1 MTSLAA
7 QDSLPSISDEP
18 ARARAASRDIGI
30 DTMRGFAILMVIGIH
45 SLPQPRD
52 LGIDTMRGLAI
63 LMVIG
68 IHSLQHPLSSW
79 QTAVDAVLRP
89 CVPIFLFVSGYL
101 TALSGKVPLMR
112 RLTTAV
118 IPYAIAFVAA
128 YVYMALHN
136 PAMDHRP
143 TTTLARFV
151 LAYAFVYY
159 YVFVYIG
166 CTICLWLVFAAA
178 SARPQFHIR
187 LVTLLLLAIVI
198 GLTFG
203 SYLDPLLARFGAG
216 DSLVEEIRM
225 RDIPFW
231 FAFMALGALGG
242 VFRIRYVLP
251 DTRAL
256 LIGAACLTY
265 VIYAA
270 VRLFQ
275 LGDAAD
281 YDSIAFFGYAALLC
295 SLLLAIGAE
304 LPLIASLGSGS
315 YFIYLWHIFFVML
328 MRDHAPLHQL
338 GPATGS
344 LITFAVATAGS
355 IVALMT
361 VRELAPHRIC
371 RWLGA

>member
-7 QDSLPSISDEP
+7 QDSLQSMSGQQ
-18 ARARAASRDIGI
+18 ARTSAA
-30 DTMRGFAILMVIGIH
+30 A
-45 SLPQPRD
+45 RD
-52 LGIDTMRGLAI
+52 LGIDTMRGIAI

-68 IHSLQHPLSSW
+68 IHSLQQPLSSW
-79 QTAVDAVLRP
+79 ETMTDAVLRP
-89 CVPIFLFVSGYL
+89 CVAIFLFASGYL
-101 TALSGKVPLMR
+101 TALSGRVPLWK
-112 RLTTAV
+112 RLRAAV

-143 TTTLARFV
+143 TTALARFV

-159 YVFVYIG
+159 YVFVYIA
-166 CTICLWLVFAAA
+166 CTIGLWLVFSAAP
-178 SARPQFHIR
+178 SGSR
-187 LVTLLLLAIVI
+187 LESPVIALLILAIVF
-198 GLTFG
+198 GLIAG
-203 SYLDPLLARFGAG
+203 SYLDPLLSRLGFSE
-216 DSLVEEIRM
+216 SLVEEVRM
-225 RDIPFW
+225 RDVPFW
-231 FAFMALGALGG
+231 FAFVALGALAGM
-242 VFRIRYVLP
+242 FRIRTHLY

-256 LIGAACLTY
+256 LMGATFIAY

-281 YDSIAFFGYAALLC
+281 YDSIAMFGYAALLC
-295 SLLLAIGAE
+295 SLLVVLDVE

-328 MRDHAPLHQL
+328 LRNHAPLRQL
-338 GPATGS
+338 GPAAASAITYVVTTTGS
-344 LITFAVATAGS
+344 IT
-355 IVALMT
+355 ALVI
-361 VRELAPHRIC
+361 VREFAPPRVR